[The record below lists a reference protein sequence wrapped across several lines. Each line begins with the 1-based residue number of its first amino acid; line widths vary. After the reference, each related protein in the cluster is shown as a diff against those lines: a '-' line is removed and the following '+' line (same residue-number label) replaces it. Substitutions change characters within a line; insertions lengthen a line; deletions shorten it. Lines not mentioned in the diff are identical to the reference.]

1 MSDLLVPRLTPEQA
15 RSLTD
20 EAKEDAAAL
29 WMKLYA
35 LHEGDAHGALGYKG
49 WRAYFVAEFGES
61 RAQGGFLLDAGR
73 VRAELSRKATTVAL
87 PANAA
92 VARELAPVLHK
103 ARDELVDIWSE
114 AIATAEGDA
123 PTAAE
128 VRAVVDERVPHVRP
142 KRRASSS
149 RSRRTAQR
157 ELIELLADA
166 DALLRSVCR
175 RLQSGALVAESYAED
190 RIVWTKHL
198 RRTAESIEMADAMI
212 VRQTR
217 ESKQREK
224 SQ

>member
-1 MSDLLVPRLTPEQA
+1 MSDLLVPQLTPEQA

-20 EAKEDAAAL
+20 EAKEDSAAL

-35 LHEGDAHGALGYKG
+35 LNEGNAHGALGYTN
-49 WRAYFVAEFGES
+49 WRDYFAHEFGQS
-61 RAQGGFLLDAGR
+61 GTTGQHLLDAGR
-73 VRAELSRKATTVAL
+73 VRAELEQKVTIVTL
-87 PANAA
+87 PTHEG
-92 VARELAPVLHK
+92 VARELSPVLHK
-103 ARDELVDIWSE
+103 APDELVDVWTE
-114 AIATAEGDA
+114 AVATAKGDA

-149 RSRRTAQR
+149 HSKRTAQR
-157 ELIELLADA
+157 ELTDLLADA

-190 RIVWTKHL
+190 RIAWTKHL